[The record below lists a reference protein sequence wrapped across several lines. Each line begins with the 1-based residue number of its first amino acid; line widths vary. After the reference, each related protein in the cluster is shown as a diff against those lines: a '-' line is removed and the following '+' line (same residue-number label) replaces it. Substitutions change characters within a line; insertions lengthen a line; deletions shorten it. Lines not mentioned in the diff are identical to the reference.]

1 MALPALLALT
11 WVACGDGVSPDGG
24 VDEPDGRVTMD
35 GETPPPAD
43 TGPQCESDR
52 GCDDGDYCN
61 GTERCLPGSAEAGPN
76 GCAPGAPPCDEATEI
91 CDEAADRC
99 TLDECNDGGDADGDG
114 DARIACGGND
124 CDDTNGMVYSTAQ
137 EVCDAMGVDEDC
149 EPATIRSE
157 TPGLED
163 GDADDDGFVDDACFN
178 TRPDGTENRG
188 RDCDDGAA
196 DVNPGIT
203 LDGCNGVDD
212 DCDGMIDEDPDF
224 IFYQDIDGDGFGVV
238 STTVTACSA
247 PPGFTL
253 MSGDCDDT
261 RASVNPGNAEI
272 CNGIDDDCSGLADDP
287 APPDTCD
294 CTNGSPQTCGTTDV
308 GACSTM
314 TVTCSG
320 GMWPTC
326 TFQDPQLERCGGGDR
341 DCDGLTDD
349 ADPDI
354 ASGSP
359 SVTGAIVYY
368 RDADA
373 DGYGDPGASENRCS
387 PRAGYVLQAGDC
399 DDTVATT
406 HDRAAELCDGTVDD
420 DCDGTVDEGCD
431 CTNGTTRRC
440 GMTDVGRCQYG
451 TETCMA
457 GRWQAC
463 SGHVDP
469 APYETCGAE
478 DEDCDG
484 LTNDA
489 DPGIASGD
497 ISLTGATVYYRDA
510 DGDMYGDGTMPS
522 RRCTAAAGWV
532 LVTGDCDDTRMGSN
546 PGAMESCAAG
556 MRDEDCDMVV
566 DEGCGC
572 TNGETQTCG
581 TTNVGDCSSMTV
593 TCAAGAWPTCRFQD
607 PEPEI
612 CGGGDEDCDGLS
624 NDNDPSI
631 AMGDP
636 GVTGATL
643 YYRDMDGDGEGD
655 PMNTIR
661 RCSAMAG
668 WVLVGGD
675 CDDSNPSRGSMLTE
689 APFACDGIDNDCDSR
704 VDEDPNP
711 EVCGGGDEDCDGLS
725 NDDDPDIA
733 AGDRMMTGATLY
745 YRDMDGDGYGISAV
759 SRNRCGPA
767 TGWSTLIE
775 DCDDSRTSRSPGNM
789 EGAFMC
795 DGIDN
800 DCDGTVDED
809 GTTTI
814 TCYRDI
820 DGDGYGQ
827 MGSTMR
833 ACSCPAGWTSRSD
846 SFDCIDSFG
855 ARSALIHP
863 GAGYQT
869 LGYCGDGQTPCTN
882 AGGFSGCRNSF
893 GICNSGTLWD
903 YDCSGTATPQ
913 SRAGCASSGMG
924 CYTSPSG
931 TYATHTAADCGTDVD
946 RGRCSIGCSLFASGT
961 MTLGCR

>member
-1 MALPALLALT
+1 MTDLRRVALPALLALT

-431 CTNGTTRRC
+431 CTNGMTRPCPGRS
-440 GMTDVGRCQYG
+440 DVGNCMRG
-451 TETCMA
+451 TNTCVA

-463 SGHVDP
+463 MGFIDP
-469 APYETCGAE
+469 VPETCDSG

-484 LTNDA
+484 VRNDG
-489 DPGIASGD
+489 DPDIATGD
-497 ISLTGATVYYRDA
+497 VSLTGASIYYRDA
-510 DGDMYGDGTMPS
+510 DGDGYGDPGMPS
-522 RRCTAAAGWV
+522 RRCSAAAGWV
-532 LVTGDCDDTRMGSN
+532 LTNDDCDDTRMSIH
-546 PGAMESCAAG
+546 PHAPTSCAVESE
-556 MRDEDCDMVV
+556 DDDCDGDV
-566 DEGCGC
+566 DEGCAC
-572 TNGETQTCG
+572 TDGETSTCG
-581 TTNVGDCSSMTV
+581 TTDVGVCTTTTR
-593 TCAAGAWPTCRFQD
+593 TCAGGAYPPCSNVNPGTETCT
-607 PEPEI
+607 
-612 CGGGDEDCDGLS
+612 GGGDEDCDGLTD
-624 NDNDPSI
+624 DNDPDI

-636 GVTGATL
+636 G
-643 YYRDMDGDGEGD
+643 
-655 PMNTIR
+655 
-661 RCSAMAG
+661 
-668 WVLVGGD
+668 
-675 CDDSNPSRGSMLTE
+675 
-689 APFACDGIDNDCDSR
+689 
-704 VDEDPNP
+704 
-711 EVCGGGDEDCDGLS
+711 
-725 NDDDPDIA
+725 
-733 AGDRMMTGATLY
+733 MTNATLY
-745 YRDMDGDGYGISAV
+745 YRDMDGDGYGDS
-759 SRNRCGPA
+759 SMTLRRCSPA
-767 TGWSTLIE
+767 AGWVLVGG
-775 DCDDSRTSRSPGNM
+775 DCDDSTAARSPGNM

-800 DCDGTVDED
+800 NCNGTVDED
-809 GTTTI
+809 GTNKV
-814 TCYRDI
+814 TCYEDVDR
-820 DGDGYGQ
+820 DGYGQ
-827 MGSTMR
+827 AGSTIA
-833 ACSCPAGWTSRSD
+833 ACTCPDGWTSRSD
-846 SFDCIDSFG
+846 AFDCVDSSG

-863 GAGYQT
+863 GADYQT
-869 LGYCGDGQTPCTN
+869 VGYCGSGGSACVN
-882 AGGFSGCRNSF
+882 AGGSPGCPNSW
-893 GICNSGTLWD
+893 GLCVGGGVLWD
-903 YDCSGTATPQ
+903 YDCSGGVSVQP
-913 SRAGCASSGMG
+913 RARCDSSSGFCTTFPRG
-924 CYTSPSG
+924 PFS
-931 TYATHTAADCGTDVD
+931 THPVADCGTNVD
-946 RGRCSIGCSLFASGT
+946 RGVCSALTCTMGRSGT
-961 MTLGCR
+961 MALGCR